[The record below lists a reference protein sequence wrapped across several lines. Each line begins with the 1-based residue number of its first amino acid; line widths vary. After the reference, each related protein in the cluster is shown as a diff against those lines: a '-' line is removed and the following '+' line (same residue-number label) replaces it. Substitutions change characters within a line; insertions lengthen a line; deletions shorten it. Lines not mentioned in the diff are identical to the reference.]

1 MAEAGRPLPLS
12 PLRGGV
18 EGEEAALHTRVYSQ
32 EGGLGAA
39 VQRGVQEAP
48 EGCPLRQPQV
58 GVQAPGG
65 PLHAGGALF
74 KRVLEDLDRG
84 RPPLA
89 VVEVGREERMLYSLS
104 PTPPPRAI
112 SRSILWEQLESNLYM
127 LEGEVEDLR
136 RSLVR

>member
-1 MAEAGRPLPLS
+1 MRGRRLLYILESIARRAGWGPLFREASRRLLKVVHYGSLRWESRPL
-12 PLRGGV
+12 
-18 EGEEAALHTRVYSQ
+18 EALYMP
-32 EGGLGAA
+32 
-39 VQRGVQEAP
+39 EA
-48 EGCPLRQPQV
+48 
-58 GVQAPGG
+58 
-65 PLHAGGALF
+65 ALF